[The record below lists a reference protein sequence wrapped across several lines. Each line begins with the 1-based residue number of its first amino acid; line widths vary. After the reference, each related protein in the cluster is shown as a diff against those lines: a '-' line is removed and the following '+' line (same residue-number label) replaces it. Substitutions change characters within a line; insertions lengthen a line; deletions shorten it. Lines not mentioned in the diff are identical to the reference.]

1 MELIT
6 TAAMSKPFGIQAS
19 AIRSTNSSPSSC
31 RNTLSLG
38 KLKISGM
45 GSKDFNMKGSRQ
57 RGYVSNAGGRIRV
70 GACGSAHFGQ
80 GLAVSLG
87 NGNGA
92 RWTASTWLDNS

>member
-38 KLKISGM
+38 KLEISGM
-45 GSKDFNMKGSRQ
+45 GSKDFNMNGNRQ

>member
-6 TAAMSKPFGIQAS
+6 TAAVNKPFGIQAS
-19 AIRSTNSSPSSC
+19 AIRSTNS
-31 RNTLSLG
+31 RNTPSLG
-38 KLKISGM
+38 KLEISGM
-45 GSKDFNMKGSRQ
+45 GSKDFNMNGSRQ

-70 GACGSAHFGQ
+70 GACGSAQFGQ
-80 GLAVSLG
+80 GLAVSLS